1 MGSDEQNKQANTVET
16 DSETESRVTAAEGRG
31 GEAGE
36 TVKGER
42 ITDWDLGDRH
52 GDVNTA

>member
-1 MGSDEQNKQANTVET
+1 MGSDEQNKQANTIET

-31 GEAGE
+31 GETGE
-36 TVKGER
+36 TVKGAR
-42 ITDWDLGDRH
+42 STDWDLGDRH